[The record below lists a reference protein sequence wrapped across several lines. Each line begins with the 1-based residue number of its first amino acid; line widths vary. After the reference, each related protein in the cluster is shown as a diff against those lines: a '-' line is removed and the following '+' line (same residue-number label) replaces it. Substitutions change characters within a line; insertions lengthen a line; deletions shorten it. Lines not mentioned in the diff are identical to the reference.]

1 MLHYAFPQWN
11 APASLRVKNSLFPL
25 PSFRLHAV
33 MLEDWRGGTTGREL
47 EIAGTLNVKGKFVQ
61 WETQVFCR

>member
-1 MLHYAFPQWN
+1 MERSGIP
-11 APASLRVKNSLFPL
+11 PGKNSLFPL

-47 EIAGTLNVKGKFVQ
+47 EIAGTLSGKGKFVQ